1 MTTKEIEQ
9 KNLEHL
15 IPTKNKKLK
24 KNDKLSN
31 PEETSE
37 WKFPAKSPN
46 EADVKVMFSEIIGFA
61 VNFVMNNHIFVFNG
75 EIYVQQN
82 EGGTGIRLTGVL
94 AEIIMI
100 LWCKELAER
109 LIKAGISNQIIPRF
123 VDDITMLPTV
133 IPPGSRLI
141 NGKLEHL
148 EEHVFSDIQIEGDKR
163 TMELI
168 KSIADDISESIEVT
182 YDIPS
187 NYTDHKIPVLDL
199 KVGINSESKIEYIFY
214 KKPVANKLVTLKTAA
229 SSMKQKMAILTQ
241 QCFTRL
247 HNTSNSIDDSI
258 KVSILNDFMKE
269 LNASGYSEDDRL
281 NILEGAIN
289 TYKKILEKETSGQRP
304 FYRNNEFE
312 KSKRLMNK
320 NSKKSNWYKSGKC
333 ENKFAT
339 VMFVEATYGD
349 TLLKML
355 KATEDKYKIA
365 DNKRI
370 KFVSKSGTKLE
381 NLFKSKNPSKRS
393 CKECAKSGADEN
405 LQSNCKTN
413 NVVYQGKCD
422 TCEEKGNTRVYDGET
437 ARNLHVRSKE
447 HFADFK
453 NKNQRSWMWKHVEKE
468 HEENTE
474 EVKFSFKVLKK
485 HNKPLQRQIHEAVN
499 ISKKKPQENLNSKN
513 EFNYNT
519 NTRLNLEQKKRNA
532 FNCKTCGAMFDTK
545 NIVRQH
551 EDKFHDHKICKVC
564 DYQCFGQTG
573 LNEHMKIKHK
583 NLQND

>member
-1 MTTKEIEQ
+1 
-9 KNLEHL
+9 
-15 IPTKNKKLK
+15 
-24 KNDKLSN
+24 
-31 PEETSE
+31 
-37 WKFPAKSPN
+37 
-46 EADVKVMFSEIIGFA
+46 
-61 VNFVMNNHIFVFNG
+61 
-75 EIYVQQN
+75 
-82 EGGTGIRLTGVL
+82 
-94 AEIIMI
+94 
-100 LWCKELAER
+100 
-109 LIKAGISNQIIPRF
+109 
-123 VDDITMLPTV
+123 
-133 IPPGSRLI
+133 
-141 NGKLEHL
+141 
-148 EEHVFSDIQIEGDKR
+148 
-163 TMELI
+163 
-168 KSIADDISESIEVT
+168 
-182 YDIPS
+182 
-187 NYTDHKIPVLDL
+187 
-199 KVGINSESKIEYIFY
+199 
-214 KKPVANKLVTLKTAA
+214 
-229 SSMKQKMAILTQ
+229 MKQKMAILTQ
-241 QCFTRL
+241 QCLTRL

-437 ARNLHVRSKE
+437 ARNLNVRSKE
-447 HFADFK
+447 HINEYK
-453 NKNQRSWMWKHVEKE
+453 KLNNNSWMFKHVKNE
-468 HEENTE
+468 HSGKCD
-474 EVKFSFKVLKK
+474 EVKFTWKVLQK
-485 HNKPLQRQIHEAVN
+485 HMKPLTRQLHEAVN
-499 ISKKKPQENLNSKN
+499 IDKKKPVENLNSKN
-513 EFNYNT
+513 EFNGQSVTRIIINNQSFTFDCKICGQIFTSRLEFQQDKEKFHNRKSCESESCDYLSFGQRDLVEHNKILHKNKYNT
-519 NTRLNLEQKKRNA
+519 IMQDESGKYYSYFQ
-532 FNCKTCGAMFDTK
+532 
-545 NIVRQH
+545 
-551 EDKFHDHKICKVC
+551 
-564 DYQCFGQTG
+564 Y
-573 LNEHMKIKHK
+573 
-583 NLQND
+583 